1 MPLRLPGAGRG
12 LAQASQSAAGIWLTE
27 ETASRVISDD
37 AIDDW
42 ERSHV
47 TIGHRTW

>member
-1 MPLRLPGAGRG
+1 
-12 LAQASQSAAGIWLTE
+12 LAQESQSAAGIWLAE
-27 ETASRVISDD
+27 ETASSVMSDG

>member
-1 MPLRLPGAGRG
+1 LPLPGAVCG
-12 LAQASQSAAGIWLTE
+12 LAQAFQSAAAIWLTE
-27 ETASRVISDD
+27 ETASRVISDG